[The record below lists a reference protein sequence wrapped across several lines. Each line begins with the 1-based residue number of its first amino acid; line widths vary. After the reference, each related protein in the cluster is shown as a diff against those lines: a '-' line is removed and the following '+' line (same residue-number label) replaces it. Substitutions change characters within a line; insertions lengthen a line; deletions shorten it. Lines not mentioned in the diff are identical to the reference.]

1 MVREIDLA
9 EHTGVARAELRNL
22 RREAVGEKHWMLFG
36 KAIVWT
42 DTGLKWL
49 SERLSVG
56 LGDLLPQEAA
66 ERTATVQR
74 ARIYN
79 HRLIRVIV
87 DGEREPA
94 LVKVGDNKLY
104 RHGMRV
110 LVRWEGNGYVATR
123 RPKVAKS

>member
-22 RREAVGEKHWMLFG
+22 RREAVSEKHWMLFG

-56 LGDLLPQEAA
+56 LVICYRRRLLNA
-66 ERTATVQR
+66 QR
-74 ARIYN
+74 QSR
-79 HRLIRVIV
+79 
-87 DGEREPA
+87 GREFIIT
-94 LVKVGDNKLY
+94 GSF
-104 RHGMRV
+104 G
-110 LVRWEGNGYVATR
+110 
-123 RPKVAKS
+123 